1 MRKIV
6 PFATRKLIVA
16 NTKVKVINKSKRLMK
31 NVMTKDESGVAHQ
44 PAVIHPIEDQEELLE
59 LLHEDPVLG
68 IKVPGTKAP
77 GEEVVPGT
85 KAPGKEAAPRTKEK
99 VPRTNSEAA
108 VPQGK
113 KDATSA
119 AIT

>member
-1 MRKIV
+1 M
-6 PFATRKLIVA
+6 A
-16 NTKVKVINKSKRLMK
+16 
-31 NVMTKDESGVAHQ
+31 KDESGVAHQ

-59 LLHEDPVLG
+59 LLQENPVLG
-68 IKVPGTKAP
+68 TKAPGTKAP
-77 GEEVVPGT
+77 GEEAVPGT

-113 KDATSA
+113 KDATYA
-119 AIT
+119 VIT